1 MALRF
6 AYVAAV
12 AAGSSPASTPAS
24 PASTANLEKLQALV
38 SQLVKDPVNEPEP
51 MPSIA
56 KRPAP
61 EPQRNVRAGDAVGV
75 MRIASQG
82 AAGMPD
88 AESDSSVLVFDK
100 EAETS
105 VQRAI
110 RRLQPSPAAS
120 ASRQLPQPS
129 TYCTECDFFFNGAT
143 DSAGADM
150 CMKPEANKKTA
161 CFAKY
166 GEACPFD
173 MDAYTCAGNAPS
185 SPPSPE
191 PDGCHAAR
199 MKRYRDL
206 TAENEAL
213 MATYLQLKMD
223 EMQMIEDAITKAEQD
238 SYCQCSPIET
248 VSSILGV
255 A

>member
-24 PASTANLEKLQALV
+24 PASSSNLEKLQALV
-38 SQLVKDPVNEPEP
+38 NQLAKEPVKEPEP
-51 MPSIA
+51 VPA
-56 KRPAP
+56 LRPAP
-61 EPQRNVRAGDAVGV
+61 EPQRKISSGSAPGV
-75 MRIASQG
+75 MRVATQG
-82 AAGMPD
+82 AGSMPN
-88 AESDSSVLVFDK
+88 AESDSSVLVFD
-100 EAETS
+100 EAEKS
-105 VQRAI
+105 VERAL

-150 CMKPEANKKTA
+150 CKKPEANKKFA

-166 GEACPFD
+166 TEGCPFD
-173 MDAYTCAGNAPS
+173 MESYVCAGNAPS
-185 SPPSPE
+185 SPPPPE
-191 PDGCHAAR
+191 PDGCHASR
-199 MKRYRDL
+199 MIRYRAL
-206 TAENEAL
+206 SAENEAL

-223 EMQMIEDAITKAEQD
+223 EMQMIEDAITYAERD